1 MAYLFD
7 TNAVSEAM
15 RPGPNKEYVDWL
27 GGLPR
32 EEQFTS
38 SVVIGE
44 MFAGA
49 YASPAT
55 AKWLSRIETLVLPSM
70 TVLNF
75 DVATAHEYGKVR
87 ALLRKSGQVI
97 DEAVGELAVHEKLA
111 VPAVLGQPNAVRPVQ
126 LPYEVD
132 AVTDQQAAGIAP
144 PV

>member
-1 MAYLFD
+1 VAYLFD

-15 RPGPNKEYVDWL
+15 RPRPNKEYVDWL
-27 GGLPR
+27 GELPR

-97 DEAVGELAVHEKLA
+97 DEADMMIAATALRHDLTLVTANVAHFSRVSGLTIRSFT
-111 VPAVLGQPNAVRPVQ
+111 PGTIVR
-126 LPYEVD
+126 
-132 AVTDQQAAGIAP
+132 
-144 PV
+144 